1 MIHHSAPSQPHLTG
15 RGIPRIRRNRATGI
29 AAAALALTACG
40 IAAGSPGGTPAVS
53 GHAKIPVD
61 GHDGSRPADI

>member
-40 IAAGSPGGTPAVS
+40 IAVGSPGGTPA
-53 GHAKIPVD
+53 GHSRA
-61 GHDGSRPADI
+61 SRPVPGRQEHRS